1 MHIDY
6 STLSAFADGDLDPAL
21 SEAVSAHLRTCA
33 RSRAEVQFI
42 RSLGDGLRALQT
54 PLAPRDAF
62 DGIWPE
68 ARKAIPTLELPLTQ
82 RQPARRAPLLALV
95 AGVVGL
101 MAAALVLTFGADRV
115 MAGSSTLTLER
126 ARSGAM
132 ALRYETIS
140 PLAAET
146 SVRARIRYW
155 IPDSLRFAQNE
166 GGFSAIELSRS
177 APGTFEGVVD
187 LPPGTVY
194 AAAAVE
200 DLGGTYLD
208 SDFGRFW
215 EYLETD
221 AEGRPTLEARRYQIL
236 AALEFNVPRAASL
249 AEEAASEFPGQPL
262 FSFWR
267 LFLNASPSRPAASDG
282 RPATDAA
289 RLGVLDRTARAG
301 DPGPVE
307 IDGLSRYARLLGRID
322 LADYWWDE
330 LRERYPRHDV
340 AVQVNLQTILPV
352 EPSTREKL
360 EALEAEWVRV
370 DAPITAQLGLRYSYE
385 LADPRVTERWLTRYE
400 ASTWGRDLDSDT
412 EVARSLM
419 NAPTLWTLAER
430 WILDLLSPSYDWVG
444 PARRLDQSRY
454 NFDAETHYNRARL
467 YLYLARIRLD
477 RGDVAGGVDALERSV
492 EEAWNPAVFVRAAEI
507 HRSLGADV
515 RAAQLLLLAQVD
527 PVVPLEPF
535 LPSAVDAAPHSPT
548 DTELAEAR
556 AAMRQRIVAGL
567 LDEPVI
573 RNVDL
578 RTESGDETTLEQA
591 AGPGRGVTLVLY
603 TMRPNLVPDEAFA
616 LLGLNSD
623 RLDSAGVRIV
633 FVTQRPGPWSQEYSE
648 IDAEFYRDP
657 DYQAWEALGA
667 WRSLQYFVL
676 DRSGRLRHRGEGL
689 EAALRI
695 SLALTM

>member
-68 ARKAIPTLELPLTQ
+68 ARKAMPTLELPLTQ

-101 MAAALVLTFGADRV
+101 MAAALVLTFGADHV

-200 DLGGTYLD
+200 NLGGTYLD

-221 AEGRPTLEARRYQIL
+221 TEGRPTLEARRYQIL

-249 AEEAASEFPGQPL
+249 AGEAASEFPGQPE
-262 FSFWR
+262 FWFWQ
-267 LFLNASPSRPAASDG
+267 LSLDVTPFTEAASESL
-282 RPATDAA
+282 PATYAA
-289 RLGVLDRTARAG
+289 RLGVLDRTARARE
-301 DPGPVE
+301 PGPVE
-307 IDGLSRYARLLGRID
+307 VDALSRYARLLGRTE
-322 LADYWWDE
+322 LADYWRDE
-330 LRERYPRHDV
+330 LRARYPRHDA
-340 AVQVNLQTILPV
+340 AVQVNLQTVLPL
-352 EPSTREKL
+352 EASLREKL
-360 EALEAEWVRV
+360 EALEADWVRV
-370 DAPITAQLGLRYSYE
+370 DAPHTAQLGLRYSYE

-400 ASTWGRDLDSDT
+400 ASSWGRDLSSDT
-412 EVARSLM
+412 EVARRLM
-419 NAPTLWTLAER
+419 DAPTLWTLAER
-430 WILDLLSPSYDWVG
+430 WILDRLSHSYDWVG
-444 PARRLDQSRY
+444 PARRLNQSRY
-454 NFDAETHYNRARL
+454 NFDAATHQHRAHL
-467 YLYLARIRLD
+467 YLYLARIRF
-477 RGDVAGGVDALERSV
+477 GQGNVAGGADALERSV
-492 EEAWNPAVFVRAAEI
+492 EEAWNPALFVRAAEI
-507 HRSLGADV
+507 YRSLGADV
-515 RAAQLLLLAQVD
+515 RAAQLLSLTQVD
-527 PVVPLEPF
+527 PVVPLEPY
-535 LPSAVDAAPHSPT
+535 LLSAAYAAPHSSADIEFT
-548 DTELAEAR
+548 AAR
-556 AAMRQRIVAGL
+556 AAMQERIVVGL

-573 RNVDL
+573 RHVEL
-578 RTESGDETTLEQA
+578 RTESGDKTTLEQA

-616 LLGLNSD
+616 LLGLNSE
-623 RLDSAGVRIV
+623 RLDSAGVRTV

>member
-68 ARKAIPTLELPLTQ
+68 EREVVRTLRLPLKQ
-82 RQPARRAPLLALV
+82 RQPVRRGVLLALV
-95 AGVVGL
+95 ASVVAL
-101 MAAALVLTFGADRV
+101 MAAGLVLTVGADRA

-126 ARSGAM
+126 ARGGAM

-140 PLAAET
+140 PLAAEA

-166 GGFSAIELSRS
+166 GGFSAIELPRS

-194 AAAAVE
+194 AAATVE
-200 DLGGTYLD
+200 NLGGTYLD

-221 AEGRPTLEARRYQIL
+221 TEGRPTLEARRYQIL

-249 AEEAASEFPGQPL
+249 AGEAVLEFPGQPE
-262 FSFWR
+262 FWFWQ
-267 LFLNASPSRPAASDG
+267 LSLDATPFAETTSDSRPA
-282 RPATDAA
+282 TYAA
-289 RLGVLDRTARAG
+289 RLAVLDRTARAG
-301 DPGPVE
+301 APGPVE
-307 IDGLSRYARLLGRID
+307 INALSRYARLLSRADI
-322 LADYWWDE
+322 ADYWWDE
-330 LRERYPRHDV
+330 LLERHPRHDAAARV
-340 AVQVNLQTILPV
+340 RLQTVLLS
-352 EPSTREKL
+352 EASTGEKI
-360 EALEAEWVRV
+360 EALETDWVRV
-370 DAPITAQLGLRYSYE
+370 GAPTTAQLGLRYSYE
-385 LADPRVTERWLTRYE
+385 LATPRVTERWLARHQ
-400 ASTWGRDLDSDT
+400 ANSWGRDLSSDT
-412 EVARSLM
+412 EVARRLTDV
-419 NAPTLWTLAER
+419 PTLWTLAER
-430 WILDLLSPSYDWVG
+430 WILDLLSRSYDWVG
-444 PARRLDQSRY
+444 AARRLDQSRY
-454 NFDAETHYNRARL
+454 NFNAETLYNRAHL
-467 YLYLARIRLD
+467 YLYLARIRLG

-492 EEAWNPAVFVRAAEI
+492 EEAWNPAIFMRAAEI
-507 HRSLGADV
+507 HRSLGARV
-515 RAAQLLLLAQVD
+515 RAAQLLSLARVD
-527 PVVPLEPF
+527 PIVPLEPH
-535 LPSAVDAAPHSPT
+535 PADAVGAVRNVPADTVRVAART
-548 DTELAEAR
+548 
-556 AAMRQRIVAGL
+556 AMQERIVAGL
-567 LDEPVI
+567 LDEPVSH
-573 RNVDL
+573 NVGL

-591 AGPGRGVTLVLY
+591 ADPGRGATLVLY
-603 TMRPNLVPDEAFA
+603 TMRPNLVPREAFA
-616 LLGLNSD
+616 LLGLNSE
-623 RLDSAGVRIV
+623 RLDSAGVRTV
-633 FVTQRPGPWSQEYSE
+633 FVTRQPGPWPEEYSG
-648 IDAEFYRDP
+648 IAAGFYRDP
-657 DYQAWEALGA
+657 DHQVWEALGA